1 MRDAES
7 ALREDE
13 LLDPRLAQDDMLL
26 FNASRMIGQRR
37 NES

>member
-26 FNASRMIGQRR
+26 FNASRCNKRR
-37 NES
+37 CLSG